1 MTQQSPFIRAC
12 HLQSV
17 DHVPV
22 WYMRQAG
29 RYQPD
34 YRAIREKYSLV
45 EICKHPELCAEVTK
59 LPVTQLGVDAAI
71 LFSDIMIPVGAMG
84 MDFEIQENV
93 GPVIDSPITS
103 LSDIER
109 LQVFNPDEGLP
120 HVLETIRQLKNDL
133 TVPLI
138 GFTGAP
144 FTLASYMIEGRPS
157 RNYIRTKQMMWGH
170 PELWRPLMA
179 KLGAM
184 VVRYAKAQVA
194 AGAAAIQLFDSWVGS
209 LSVPDFRTYVLPT
222 IQDIFHQLK
231 DIGVPL
237 IYFGVN
243 TGELLASF
251 AQSGASVI
259 GVDWRVPL
267 PVARQRIG
275 SNLAVQGNLDPILLF
290 APWPVLE
297 RRAREI
303 LDEGMQQPG
312 FIFNLGHGVTHNQPT
327 VEVETLRRLTELV
340 HEYSQSRL
348 TLQ

>member
-1 MTQQSPFIRAC
+1 MMLHSSFINAC
-12 HLQSV
+12 KLQPV
-17 DHVPV
+17 DQVPV

-29 RYQPD
+29 RYQPE

-59 LPVTQLGVDAAI
+59 LPVQQLGVDAAI

-84 MDFEIQENV
+84 MDFEIRENV
-93 GPVIDSPITS
+93 GPIIARPITS

-109 LQVFNPDEGLP
+109 LQVFNPEEALP
-120 HVLETIRQLKNDL
+120 HVLESIRIVTDDL
-133 TVPLI
+133 PVPLI

-157 RNYIRTKQMMWGH
+157 RNYIRTKQMMWGN
-170 PELWRPLMA
+170 PELWRPLMD

-184 VVRYAKAQVA
+184 IVRYAKAQVA

-209 LSVPDFRTYVLPT
+209 LSVPDFRTHVLPT

-231 DIGVPL
+231 DLGVPL

-243 TGELLASF
+243 TGELLTSF
-251 AQSGASVI
+251 AESGASVI

-267 PVARQRIG
+267 PAARDRIG
-275 SNLAVQGNLDPILLF
+275 PDLAVQGNLDPILLF
-290 APWPVLE
+290 APWPVIE

-303 LDEGMQQPG
+303 LDEGMQHPG
-312 FIFNLGHGVTHNQPT
+312 FVFNLGHGVTHNQPT
-327 VEVETLRRLTELV
+327 VEVDTLRRLTAFV
-340 HEYSQSRL
+340 HDYSSGRL
-348 TLQ
+348 TVQ